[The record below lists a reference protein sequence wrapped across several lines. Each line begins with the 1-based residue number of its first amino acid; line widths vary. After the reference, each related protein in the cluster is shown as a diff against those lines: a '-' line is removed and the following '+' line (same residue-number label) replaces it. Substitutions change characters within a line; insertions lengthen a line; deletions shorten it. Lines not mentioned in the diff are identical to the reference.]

1 MGKTGKGNEEMKEN
15 PVKLGIFGGTSEG
28 RLLAEFC
35 QQQGIPAVVSVA
47 TEYGSQLLKEDA
59 GLKVHIGRMERQ
71 EMCRWIKDNGFVHV
85 VDATHPYAKEASE
98 NIKWACEAAGIP
110 YHRLVRSGNGE
121 TDRPQEDLKKRKTE
135 EEIHWVSTVEEA
147 ADFLSMEFLKYP
159 KRTALITTGSKELY
173 RFAAIEQAEERL
185 YARVLPSIEGIQ
197 ACLDAGLTGKHVI
210 AMQGPFSYEMNLAM
224 LQSTGASYLITKE
237 SGKAGGFQEKA
248 DAALAAGCQLV
259 VIGRPVQEQGMS
271 LSEMEGWLQD
281 AFLRAAP
288 DQAERGSG
296 SEEREITLIGIGM
309 GSLGQMTFDGILAL
323 WNSDAIL
330 GASRMVESGRAMLE
344 QLAAIGFGREEE
356 AHNGQEKTG
365 SKPDN
370 RGEALK
376 SFCVTY
382 RPEEMIAWLDDH
394 PKVKH
399 PIILYSGDVG
409 FYSGAEQFA
418 EMVSRRPCRYRCRML
433 PGISSMAY
441 FAARLG
447 RSWDQAVVVS
457 LHGREDHENWDLADG
472 RDRFLLLDG
481 PQKLQEVCR
490 RLMEQGQS
498 EARIWIGER
507 LSYPEERIFSGT
519 PGELADRV
527 FGRLSVAWIAP
538 AG

>member
-1 MGKTGKGNEEMKEN
+1 MNLN
-15 PVKLGIFGGTSEG
+15 NIKLGIFGGTSEG

-35 QQQGIPAVVSVA
+35 QQQRIPAVVSVA
-47 TEYGSQLLKEDA
+47 TEYGSQLLKEGA
-59 GLKVHIGRMERQ
+59 GLKVHTGRMERQ

-121 TDRPQEDLKKRKTE
+121 TDRTQEDLKKRRTE

-159 KRTALITTGSKELY
+159 ERTALITTGSKELY

-185 YARVLPSIEGIQ
+185 YARVLPSIEGIK
-197 ACLDAGLTGKHVI
+197 ACLDAGLKGKHVI

-237 SGKAGGFQEKA
+237 SGRAGGFQEKA

-271 LSEMEGWLQD
+271 LSEMEGWLKD
-281 AFLRAAP
+281 TFLRAVP

-309 GSLGQMTFDGILAL
+309 GSLGQMTFDGIWAL

-330 GASRMVESGRAMLE
+330 GASRMVESGKAMLK
-344 QLAAIGFGREEE
+344 QLAAMGFGRAE
-356 AHNGQEKTG
+356 
-365 SKPDN
+365 
-370 RGEALK
+370 EALK

-399 PIILYSGDVG
+399 PVILYSGDVG
-409 FYSGAEQFA
+409 FYSGAERFA
-418 EMVSRRPCRYRCRML
+418 EIVSRRPCQYRCRML

-457 LHGREDHENWDLADG
+457 LHGREDHESWDLADG

-481 PQKLQEVCR
+481 PQKFHEVCR

-507 LSYPEERIFSGT
+507 LSYKEERIFSGT
-519 PGELADRV
+519 PGELVDGE
-527 FGRLSVAWIAP
+527 FGRLSVAWIVP
-538 AG
+538 GSP